1 MHHFFVKKNLD
12 IALNYTKHMPSSY
25 NKSVKQI
32 PGLTNYDLHE
42 RPKKGKNQMQHLI
55 STSNDPKQHNFK
67 THAKE
72 HIILRQRLTIIGD
85 QLKVTGDVASK
96 MIAKRNLIKLFD
108 VHFTNADIVFGN
120 MIPEEE
126 RTGFDEDEDEKDE
139 EEDDQ

>member
-1 MHHFFVKKNLD
+1 
-12 IALNYTKHMPSSY
+12 
-25 NKSVKQI
+25 
-32 PGLTNYDLHE
+32 
-42 RPKKGKNQMQHLI
+42 MQHLI

-72 HIILRQRLTIIGD
+72 RTILRQRLTIIGD
-85 QLKVTGDVASK
+85 QLKATGDVASK

-120 MIPEEE
+120 TIPEEE

-139 EEDDQ
+139 EEDDDDQ